1 MVLNNLLKLADS
13 VFLTDKKVAHRS
25 APPSNREL
33 FTAAYDDCVPLL
45 DFRGPCQMRTPM
57 DAGSGISRLENRIL
71 RLHRVYLDR
80 HQSLYGMETFIGLEY
95 PLSCPFVLTDV
106 AA

>member
-1 MVLNNLLKLADS
+1 
-13 VFLTDKKVAHRS
+13 
-25 APPSNREL
+25 
-33 FTAAYDDCVPLL
+33 
-45 DFRGPCQMRTPM
+45 M